1 MMHCRT
7 GGDGFPLVFVHGYL
21 GGGSQWQRQLDSPPP
36 NMHVLAPC
44 LPGFGDSANMQ
55 PPQSIEEFARIV
67 LGFSF
72 SQPFCRQK
80 RIAGNSLF

>member
-36 NMHVLAPC
+36 KGNAAAA
-44 LPGFGDSANMQ
+44 SAK
-55 PPQSIEEFARIV
+55 
-67 LGFSF
+67 GT
-72 SQPFCRQK
+72 
-80 RIAGNSLF
+80 GNPNRE